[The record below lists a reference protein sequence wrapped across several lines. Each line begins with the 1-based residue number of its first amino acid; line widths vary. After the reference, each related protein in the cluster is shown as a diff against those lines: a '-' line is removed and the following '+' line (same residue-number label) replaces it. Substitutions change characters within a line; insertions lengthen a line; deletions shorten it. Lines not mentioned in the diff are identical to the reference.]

1 MAETY
6 NDINLKSLVFNK
18 VTNEEYRQ
26 MVQNGTIKDDEFYI
40 TPSELIDVPNID
52 STTSGK
58 YLTNDGTGALWSD
71 VKSTNIV
78 QDLSNPSADTVP
90 STKAVADESSRIT
103 SIMNTKQDKSTAV
116 NYNNISNCITEIPQ
130 DIKLELN
137 DGTLTLKAGSKLYIP
152 NGPGVFDTYIC
163 PNDYIIQSPEE
174 INSSQRMILIDTV
187 NYSFSYRYLIEET
200 YSGQNPPVV
209 SSVNAV
215 WYDTQNNIIKRTND
229 SGNTWTESRNSLPIC
244 IFTRE
249 FNKGVTSIDQV
260 FNGFGYIGSTVFALP
275 GVKGLIPNGRNADG
289 SLKNIEFTI
298 NSVLTTQLTSN
309 GVVGVRGNSIGLSGK
324 YSFDEIN
331 NQNLN
336 SGAFWNVATIGNMT
350 YSNGRITSFT
360 PKTVFHASDYNE
372 SSRLESIMNNKVS
385 KSGDTMTGQLVVKD
399 ANIILSSTKDVVN
412 AIVKTDEDDTQT
424 PTKNHID
431 GFRVL
436 DKNNKIMSD
445 FRSQRNSTSTLTQMI
460 ARKNNADG
468 TTKQADISCSV
479 DSNGNAISTLN
490 QTTYVNGAVVSN
502 LDNINFIARSK
513 SLVKGTTPTD
523 SNKYV
528 GYDWQDKNGARLVYL
543 GVTYKTN
550 GIKRLELQKIDS
562 NLSEFY
568 IPFVVNFQD
577 NEVHFTNLP
586 YKPQKDF
593 YGVHYKIIGTNAA
606 INFRGSSTTT
616 GHIIAQMMLTDKS
629 QTKETYH
636 SISIDRD
643 IDNQITTTHCPKPAD
658 NSNSDAIAT
667 TNWAGGLKR
676 PNTWLASNTFKGAI
690 ELSPA
695 NNPNHGGYIDFHYN
709 GNTGDYTSRIIENTK
724 GTIEFASNTSTQGT
738 AYFMSNPRV
747 IVGND
752 NRLISKSANLIKGTA
767 PTAIQYGGISF
778 RDKNDVEMAG
788 INSLVNKDNTATS
801 NLWVKQ
807 PTTSGNASANISVSC
822 DKNGNFYTYAPQC
835 KVANSILTTV
845 SHGQGYAK
853 LGNGIIIQSGIFTAS
868 ASTKTGQVTLP
879 LAMTTSN
886 YRVLFTQNT
895 AGNASY
901 KGTAEI
907 RTTTHGTTYFK
918 WAAVNCSSDFNMFID
933 WFLIVLPS

>member
-58 YLTNDGTGALWSD
+58 YLTNDGIGALWSD
-71 VKSTNIV
+71 VQSTNVV

-137 DGTLTLKAGSKLYIP
+137 DGTLTLKAGSKVYVPNGAGVFNVITTTSNLYI
-152 NGPGVFDTYIC
+152 GPTSGSGKVLV
-163 PNDYIIQSPEE
+163 S
-174 INSSQRMILIDTV
+174 INSTETFGSVCPINKCVSGAGVTPID
-187 NYSFSYRYLIEET
+187 YSL
-200 YSGQNPPVV
+200 V
-209 SSVNAV
+209 
-215 WYDTQNNIIKRTND
+215 YDTTTNIITRYGANG
-229 SGNTWTESRNSLPIC
+229 SIIYSNSSFPLAVC
-244 IFTRE
+244 SQTDG
-249 FNKGVTSIDQV
+249 KLTSIDQV
-260 FNGFGYIGSTVFALP
+260 FNGFGYIGSTIFALP
-275 GVKGLIPNGRNADG
+275 GVKGRIPNSRNADG
-289 SLKNIEFTI
+289 SLKSIEFTTRL
-298 NSVLTTQLTSN
+298 NTYTATNTSN
-309 GVVGVRGNSIGLSGK
+309 TSNRYICLNINGYLQVPQQLLYNSEENKNIYNGNEVSWCAAGTFSIDSTGK
-324 YSFDEIN
+324 
-331 NQNLN
+331 
-336 SGAFWNVATIGNMT
+336 
-350 YSNGRITSFT
+350 ITSFT

-528 GYDWQDKNGARLVYL
+528 GYDWQDKNGQRLAYF
-543 GVTYKTN
+543 GVAYGTN
-550 GIKRLELQKIDS
+550 GTKRLELQKLDN
-562 NLSEFY
+562 NLSEFN

>member
-71 VKSTNIV
+71 VQSTNVV
-78 QDLSNPSADTVP
+78 QDLTNPSADTVL
-90 STKAVADESSRIT
+90 SSQGVANESSRIM
-103 SIMNTKQDKSTAV
+103 SIMNTKV
-116 NYNNISNCITEIPQ
+116 SNCITEIPQ

-137 DGTLTLKAGSKLYIP
+137 DGTLTLKEGSKVYVP
-152 NGPGVFDTYIC
+152 NGAGVFNAITTTSNLNIG
-163 PNDYIIQSPEE
+163 PTSGSGKVLLT
-174 INSSQRMILIDTV
+174 INSTETFGSVCPINKCVSGAGVTPIDWGLV
-187 NYSFSYRYLIEET
+187 
-200 YSGQNPPVV
+200 
-209 SSVNAV
+209 
-215 WYDTQNNIIKRTND
+215 YDTTTNIITRYAGGSIVYSNSSFPLAVCSQTN
-229 SGNTWTESRNSLPIC
+229 GKI
-244 IFTRE
+244 
-249 FNKGVTSIDQV
+249 TSIDQV

-289 SLKNIEFTI
+289 SLKNIEWITT
-298 NSVLTTQLTSN
+298 SVLTNQVDPN
-309 GVVGVRGNSIGLSGK
+309 CIIGMRGNALGSTGAYK
-324 YSFDEIN
+324 YNEQK

-336 SGAFWNVATIGNMT
+336 NDLFWNVTTIGKSLGDGAIILN
-350 YSNGRITSFT
+350 
-360 PKTVFHASDYNE
+360 KTVFHAVDYNDF
-372 SSRLESIMNNKVS
+372 SDMDNKVS
-385 KSGDTMTGQLVVKD
+385 KSGDTMTGQLTIKD
-399 ANIILSSTKDVVN
+399 ANMILSSTKDVAT
-412 AIVKTDEDDTQT
+412 AIVKTDEDNTQT

-431 GFRVL
+431 AFRVV

-445 FRSQRNSTSTLTQMI
+445 FRSQRSSTSNLTQMI

-468 TTKQADISCSV
+468 TIKQADITCSI
-479 DSNGNAISTLN
+479 DSNGNATSTLN
-490 QTTYVNGAVVSN
+490 QTTYVNGTVVSN
-502 LDNINFIARSK
+502 LDNVNFIARSK

-528 GYDWQDKNGARLVYL
+528 GYDWQDKNGQRLAYL
-543 GVTYKTN
+543 GVAYGKS
-550 GIKRLELQKIDS
+550 GIKRLELQKLDS

-568 IPFVVNFQD
+568 IPFEVNFQG

-586 YKPQKDF
+586 YKPGTDF
-593 YGVHYKIIGTNAA
+593 YGIHYKIIGTKAA

-616 GHIIAQMMLTDKS
+616 GHISADMLLIDKS

-676 PNTWLASNTFKGAI
+676 SNTWLGTNTFSGPI

-695 NNPNHGGYIDFHYN
+695 NNSNHGGYIDFHYN
-709 GNTGDYTSRIIENTK
+709 GNTGDYTSRIIENAK
-724 GTIEFASNTSTQGT
+724 GTIEFASNTLTQGT
-738 AYFMSNPRV
+738 AHFNSNPQV

-752 NRLISKSANLIKGTA
+752 NRLISKSTNLIKGTA

-778 RDKNDVEMAG
+778 RDKNDVEMATVG
-788 INSLVNKDNTATS
+788 SLVNKDNTVS
-801 NLWVKQ
+801 SSLWVKQ
-807 PTTSGNASANISVSC
+807 PTVSGNAGGTISVSC
-822 DKNGNFYTYAPQC
+822 DKNGNFFTYAPQC

-868 ASTKTGQVTLP
+868 ASTRTGQVTLP